1 MPATTARSSVDRD
14 FLRYVGELSASWQ
27 TSGRLFD
34 RRDAHRVRFP
44 ARLRLDPVDDNGRLL
59 MGEDAT
65 GPLFVECCD
74 ISPQG
79 IRFRHAKPLPY
90 RTVALTFEGTEP
102 SQGVATE
109 NLEDLLELDT
119 EPAAPLPPV
128 QMIARLRWCRF
139 TAAALYESGGFFLA
153 VKSGA

>member
-1 MPATTARSSVDRD
+1 MDDHGRPLKVD
-14 FLRYVGELSASWQ
+14 S
-27 TSGRLFD
+27 
-34 RRDAHRVRFP
+34 
-44 ARLRLDPVDDNGRLL
+44 
-59 MGEDAT
+59 AT

-90 RTVALTFEGTEP
+90 RTVALTFEGAKASTDRAP
-102 SQGVATE
+102 K
-109 NLEDLLELDT
+109 NLDDLLELDA

-128 QMIARLRWCRF
+128 QMITRLRWCRF

-153 VKSGA
+153 VKTGS